1 MKIDEVLSKLLGK
14 IEPAGSHGFDME
26 RLDNIENY
34 NDALFYIIKEL
45 LEASKNKDDY
55 RASVSLIG
63 ERAYEV
69 LLDLKET
76 LKDIEE

>member
-1 MKIDEVLSKLLGK
+1 MKIDEVLSNLLGK
-14 IEPAGSHGFDME
+14 IEPTGSHEFDME

-34 NDALFYIIKEL
+34 NDALFYIVKEL
-45 LEASKNKDDY
+45 LEASKSKDDY
-55 RASVSLIG
+55 RASMSLIG

-76 LKDIEE
+76 LEDIEE

>member
-14 IEPAGSHGFDME
+14 IEPTGSHGFDME

-34 NDALFYIIKEL
+34 NDAVFYIVKEL
-45 LEASKNKDDY
+45 LEASKDKDDY